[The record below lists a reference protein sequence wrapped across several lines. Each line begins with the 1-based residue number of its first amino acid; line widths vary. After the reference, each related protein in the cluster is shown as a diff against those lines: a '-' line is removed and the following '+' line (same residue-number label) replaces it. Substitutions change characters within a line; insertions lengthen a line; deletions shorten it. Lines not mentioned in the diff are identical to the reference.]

1 MDDLVDKTDHL
12 SVSSKAFYKEV
23 RRERAWGR
31 RREAEG
37 RGVRGGGGGGGQE
50 EGERRGGKEQG
61 EEEGGGRGSGRQESG
76 RRRERVCVYARSA
89 VILTVTPVSLCS
101 AVQRKLLLH
110 IVMSIEHNTPVHMHA
125 RYLYANKM

>member
-31 RREAEG
+31 RMEAEG

-50 EGERRGGKEQG
+50 EGERRGG
-61 EEEGGGRGSGRQESG
+61 QESG
-76 RRRERVCVYARSA
+76 RRREGVCVCARSA

-110 IVMSIEHNTPVHMHA
+110 IVMCIEHNTPVHMHA

>member
-37 RGVRGGGGGGGQE
+37 RGVRGG
-50 EGERRGGKEQG
+50 R
-61 EEEGGGRGSGRQESG
+61 EEEGRKKGKGGEGKNRG
-76 RRRERVCVYARSA
+76 RRRVGEGGAEGKGVVG
-89 VILTVTPVSLCS
+89 
-101 AVQRKLLLH
+101 
-110 IVMSIEHNTPVHMHA
+110 E
-125 RYLYANKM
+125 

>member
-37 RGVRGGGGGGGQE
+37 RGVRGGRGGRGRD
-50 EGERRGGKEQG
+50 EGERRGGREQG
-61 EEEGGGRGSGRQESG
+61 EEEGGGRGSGGQEWQEK
-76 RRRERVCVYARSA
+76 R
-89 VILTVTPVSLCS
+89 VSLCVCQKCS
-101 AVQRKLLLH
+101 HPHSHTCISLFCSPKEAVA
-110 IVMSIEHNTPVHMHA
+110 PYCDVH
-125 RYLYANKM
+125 

>member
-23 RRERAWGR
+23 RRERAWRR

-61 EEEGGGRGSGRQESG
+61 EEEGGGGGVEGKRAVGEEREFVCMPEVQSSSQSHLYLFVLQSKGSCCS
-76 RRRERVCVYARSA
+76 
-89 VILTVTPVSLCS
+89 IL
-101 AVQRKLLLH
+101 
-110 IVMSIEHNTPVHMHA
+110 
-125 RYLYANKM
+125 

>member
-37 RGVRGGGGGGGQE
+37 RGVRGGA
-50 EGERRGGKEQG
+50 EGKRAVG
-61 EEEGGGRGSGRQESG
+61 EEREFVCMPEVQSSSQSHLYLFVLQSKGSCCS
-76 RRRERVCVYARSA
+76 
-89 VILTVTPVSLCS
+89 IL
-101 AVQRKLLLH
+101 
-110 IVMSIEHNTPVHMHA
+110 
-125 RYLYANKM
+125 